1 MFIFRT
7 YKIKILLKLGNVL
20 MFNPSILHSC
30 SNPKYEGSYI
40 MLAYVSTKTVLT
52 STPLYNNIKDKFEI
66 QMSCLLTRSLSE
78 YNACIPSL
86 MLNLT
91 YLTRPFSPKI
101 RAQIEEVPIVDLS
114 QNVQVHTQTY
124 DL

>member
-1 MFIFRT
+1 
-7 YKIKILLKLGNVL
+7 
-20 MFNPSILHSC
+20 
-30 SNPKYEGSYI
+30 